1 MGKEGKEVLWWEEKK
16 GVEEEMKRKSLEE
29 VKRRVE
35 EAQRKS
41 LERRKELVGS
51 RRLERKKEL
60 LEGWKSLERKAGE
73 KRRELPTVKTAAVVA
88 PGLRRQVFWR
98 KQVWLEEEA
107 LEEVDVEGGWGMAT
121 FGPSRSHVMVGAPD
135 VAEWL
140 LKEQEEKEKKVAAF
154 LGMVRAG
161 MPVGRLGHL
170 LQMTPEAA
178 FKERKRSEE
187 NRH

>member
-1 MGKEGKEVLWWEEKK
+1 MVWWEEKK
-16 GVEEEMKRKSLEE
+16 GVEEEMKRKSLDE
-29 VKRRVE
+29 VKMRVE
-35 EAQRKS
+35 EAQKKS

-51 RRLERKKEL
+51 RRLERRKEL

-73 KRRELPTVKTAAVVA
+73 KRRELPAVKTVPAVM
-88 PGLRRQVFWR
+88 PGVRRQVFWR

-107 LEEVDVEGGWGMAT
+107 LEEVDVEGGWRMAT
-121 FGPSRSHVMVGAPD
+121 FEPTRSHVMVGAPD

-140 LKEQEEKEKKVAAF
+140 LKDQKEKERREEAF

-161 MPVGRLGHL
+161 MPVGRLGCL
-170 LQMTPEAA
+170 LQMTPEEA
-178 FKERKRSEE
+178 FEERKRSEE